1 MRIRALAV
9 IACLAMFSAAC
20 GDDGETTTDTTDGT
34 TTTTSDESTP
44 STSSTSD
51 TTVPDAD
58 TIDASV
64 YFIDDGQIRV
74 GWERD
79 VVTPAVAEGVL
90 TSLLDGVTA
99 DDTGLGLHS
108 EVPDGTTLNSVTIED
123 DGTGVVD
130 LSAEFAAGGDEA
142 SAAGRLA
149 QVVYAMT
156 QFPTVERVEI
166 LVDGEPLTS
175 VGDAGLAV
183 DGALTR
189 VDFQF
194 GGTYEGIEGNIL
206 VELPRP
212 GAVVE
217 GTSVDVGGS
226 ANTFEATVN
235 LEGVDTGGTVL
246 VPEEFTTATS
256 GSGTPGTFYTT
267 LNFPDG
273 TTGEVIVQVF
283 ENSAEDGSRRSLTAV
298 PIILE

>member
-9 IACLAMFSAAC
+9 IACIALFAAAC
-20 GDDGETTTDTTDGT
+20 GDDGETTTDTTDGSS
-34 TTTTSDESTP
+34 TTSESTT
-44 STSSTSD
+44 STSSTSG
-51 TTVPDAD
+51 TTEPDVD

-64 YFIDDGQIRV
+64 YFIDDEGNIRV

-90 TSLLDGVTA
+90 TSLLDGVTD

-108 EVPDGTTLNSVTIED
+108 EVPDGATLNSVSIED

-149 QVVYAMT
+149 QVVYVMT
-156 QFPTVERVEI
+156 QFPTVDRVEI

-212 GAVVE
+212 GSVVE
-217 GTSVDVGGS
+217 GTNVDVGGS
-226 ANTFEATVN
+226 ANTYEATVN
-235 LEGVDTGGTVL
+235 LEGIDAAGTVL

-298 PIILE
+298 PITLE